1 MTTQDLRLEAALA
14 EMAALITRFTAAGDG
29 PQETA
34 VRGLAVYRATAPTA
48 RHHGVQNPCICV
60 IAQGTK
66 RVMLG
71 DEVYLYDR
79 ARYLAASVDLPVSG
93 QVIEAS
99 AEKPYLSLKL
109 DVDPREI
116 AALLLES
123 PAASG
128 SGSAPMRGLFI
139 STSDADLVEAFV
151 RLLRLVDTPED
162 IAVLEGVVR
171 REILYRVLKGE
182 QGHRLRQIANAS
194 GHSTRV
200 AKSIDWLRRNFTQPL
215 RIEEL
220 AAQANMSASSFH
232 EHFRAMTAMSPLQ
245 FQKQLRLQEA
255 RQILL
260 AESLDAAT
268 AGHRVGYESPS
279 QFSREY
285 SRLFGAPP
293 ATDMRR
299 LRGAPDASR
308 ATA

>member
-14 EMAALITRFTAAGDG
+14 EMAALITRSTAAGDG
-29 PQETA
+29 SHTTA
-34 VRGLAVYRATAPTA
+34 VRGLAVYRASAPNSL
-48 RHHGVQNPCICV
+48 HHGVHNPCICV
-60 IAQGTK
+60 IAQGAK

-116 AALLLES
+116 AALLLEAPPQAS
-123 PAASG
+123 DAAPA
-128 SGSAPMRGLFI
+128 RGLFMSRI
-139 STSDADLVEAFV
+139 GADLVEAFV
-151 RLLRLVDTPED
+151 RLLRLLDTPED
-162 IAVLEGVVR
+162 IPVLEAVVR
-171 REILYRVLKGE
+171 REILYRMLKGE
-182 QGHRLRQIANAS
+182 QGFRLRQIANAS
-194 GHSTRV
+194 GHSTRI
-200 AKSIDWLRRNFTQPL
+200 ARSIDWLRRNFTQPL

-220 AAQANMSASSFH
+220 ASQANMSPSSFH

-260 AESLDAAT
+260 SESLDAAT

-293 ATDMRR
+293 ATDMKR
-299 LRGAPDASR
+299 LRGAPEASQ